1 MPRVIHV
8 SSESE
13 WNTHLNE
20 GKSFGGKAV
29 VADFT
34 ATWCRPCKLMAPVF
48 DRLSEE
54 FPTVTF
60 LKVDVDELQVRASGN
75 SPFQSSPQS
84 PGPSLGAREKRLCT
98 SSSITRALWRCPGER
113 KGKVPGSETQP

>member
-34 ATWCRPCKLMAPVF
+34 ATWCGPCKLMAPVF

-60 LKVDVDELQVRASGN
+60 LKVDVDELQVRDRG
-75 SPFQSSPQS
+75 
-84 PGPSLGAREKRLCT
+84 SLTHAWTRSMQISAPACMPCIWISTSHPLMRRRLP
-98 SSSITRALWRCPGER
+98 RL
-113 KGKVPGSETQP
+113 